1 MASPDEVAA
10 LAETLNRRLAE
21 MQDPNSKS
29 KRGWFQAIA
38 ATPTSHHPPLTLTLT
53 TDPNPNPNPN
63 PHQLFNHMDGDG
75 TGRITYS
82 EFAGVVRKELQFSP
96 KVLPEGG
103 LAAVWAALD
112 TDSTGFVGAGEFGA
126 FMRRGEHAVSRI
138 NPSDARL
145 AIALQLRATL
155 EAEGTQ
161 RMREVARENAREARE
176 TEREAARLELMLRRE
191 RGHLQELTSRNAS
204 RAGSSRSSGVANPT
218 ARPVTA
224 HQPLPPSGLGRLG
237 GAPVPSRR
245 VVYDG
250 SGSPPPGDDVLELR
264 RRLEAEAEAEAE
276 AEGWSES
283 MTPLHLPRT
292 APRTSQ
298 SARGHHQS
306 SSSDLPMLTPYGPP
320 TTSRPG
326 GGGGRSPRDI
336 PGSPV
341 RPYQHVPHHGSLPV
355 GPPSSARFATP
366 RPPTSAR

>member
-1 MASPDEVAA
+1 MSQVASPDAVVT

-21 MQDPNSKS
+21 MQDPNARS
-29 KRGWFQAIA
+29 KRSWF
-38 ATPTSHHPPLTLTLT
+38 
-53 TDPNPNPNPN
+53 
-63 PHQLFNHMDGDG
+63 QLFNHMDGDG

-82 EFAGVVRKELQFSP
+82 EFEGGVRKELQFRP
-96 KVLPEGG
+96 KELPDGA
-103 LAAVWAALD
+103 LASVWAALD

-138 NPSDARL
+138 NPKDARL

-161 RMREVARENAREARE
+161 RMRVVARQNAREARE
-176 TEREAARLELMLRRE
+176 TEREAERLELMLRRE
-191 RGHLQELTSRNAS
+191 RGNLQELTSRSAS

-218 ARPVTA
+218 ARPATA
-224 HQPLPPSGLGRLG
+224 HQPLAPRLLPSGLG

-250 SGSPPPGDDVLELR
+250 SGSPPPCDEVLELR
-264 RRLEAEAEAEAE
+264 QRLEADGEG
-276 AEGWSES
+276 EGWSES

-292 APRTSQ
+292 APRSTSQ
-298 SARGHHQS
+298 SARGHAS

-320 TTSRPG
+320 TTMRPG
-326 GGGGRSPRDI
+326 GGNFPGRSPRAA

-341 RPYQHVPHHGSLPV
+341 RPYQHVPHHGSLPL
-355 GPPSSARFATP
+355 GPPSSARFAP
-366 RPPTSAR
+366 RPPTSVR